1 MKKILLLLGIATV
14 LTMAYVTKPD
24 DKTCIEAAVKAV
36 WGDRTPDKYDKP
48 FFYEQFMNLNSKQV
62 IVDDWIF
69 LKRIRY
75 RFPTKEYNIGLAA
88 FNQIV
93 IND

>member
-1 MKKILLLLGIATV
+1 MKKALLLLGIATM
-14 LTMAYVTKPD
+14 LMIAYFTKPD

-36 WGDRTPDKYDKP
+36 WGKRTPDKNDKP
-48 FFYEQFMNLNSKQV
+48 AYYEQFMNLNSKQV

-69 LKRIRY
+69 LKPIRY
-75 RFPTKEYNIGLAA
+75 RVPSREYNVGLAA
-88 FNQIV
+88 FNRII